1 MANYVNFHSQ
11 LASIMEVLANAAVA
25 EICQLVDDGFATLRL
40 EISRTQRENLAL
52 KSKLRLLEV
61 RSGERCAKR
70 APVPSLVVTCARKD
84 HHVGEEGSTSAKRN
98 GKSTLL
104 GNTGSQLS
112 GPVGVAEPPVEPEAV
127 VIKEERLEDE
137 LTGCGVPEDHQSSSI
152 GLGSRSLPAES
163 DRPPTADASPNTE
176 AAEASRI
183 SLSGRYETEDF
194 AEPETRQQREEEEE
208 EEEEEEGEE

>member
-40 EISRTQRENLAL
+40 EISRTQRENLAI

-112 GPVGVAEPPVEPEAV
+112 GPVGVADPPVEPEVV

-137 LTGCGVPEDHQSSSI
+137 LTGCSVLEDHQIAPSSSI
-152 GLGSRSLPAES
+152 GLQSRSLPAES
-163 DRPPTADASPNTE
+163 DRPLNVNASLNMK
-176 AAEASRI
+176 AAEIPRI
-183 SLSGRYETEDF
+183 SLSGRP
-194 AEPETRQQREEEEE
+194 EPRIANEKLRTKQSQGNHRPVAFSD
-208 EEEEEEGEE
+208 